1 MVMVGMFRVI
11 VIIHRQVIVVMTI
24 IMMLRNL
31 ERASCRIVVM
41 TVVRPN
47 NQFRLISQSG
57 KQRENDEEKE
67 PDHL

>member
-11 VIIHRQVIVVMTI
+11 VIIHRQVIVVMPI

-31 ERASCRIVVM
+31 ERASCRMVVM
-41 TVVRPN
+41 AVVRLN

>member
-11 VIIHRQVIVVMTI
+11 VIIHWQVIVVMAI

-31 ERASCRIVVM
+31 ERASGRMIVM
-41 TVVRPN
+41 TVVRLN

-67 PDHL
+67 SDHL